1 MGLNETRPRI
11 IQTYRLLFLT
21 CFTNATQITEAAQRP
36 KAPALLPV
44 FLITLM
50 FCNARLI
57 GMCIGVTFPIDLS
70 CDSHLCCQLVLL
82 SRLEVKF
89 FFNFRVFA

>member
-1 MGLNETRPRI
+1 MKTRPRI
-11 IQTYRLLFLT
+11 IQTYRLLFPT
-21 CFTNATQITEAAQRP
+21 CFTNATQITEAAQQP

-57 GMCIGVTFPIDLS
+57 GIHIIGATFPIDLS
-70 CDSHLCCQLVLL
+70 CDSRLCCQSVLL

-89 FFNFRVFA
+89 FYFRVFA